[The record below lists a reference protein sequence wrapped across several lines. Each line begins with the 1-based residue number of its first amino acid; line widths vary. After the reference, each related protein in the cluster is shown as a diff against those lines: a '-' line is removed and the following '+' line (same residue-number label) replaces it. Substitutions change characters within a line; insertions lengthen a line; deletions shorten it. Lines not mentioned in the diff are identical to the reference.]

1 LIPPAERLQKLPPYV
16 FARLAVLRDE
26 APATG
31 PAVVDLTVGSPDG
44 RPAPHIVEA
53 LVDAVRADE
62 PNAHRYPPPRGLPEL
77 RRAIA
82 QWYDRR
88 FDVHLDPQREVLP
101 VIGSKE
107 GLAHLMQAYLDP
119 GDTVLIPTPCY
130 PAYLGAARLCSA
142 EIAPIELR
150 EEDEFRLR
158 VDQIDSD
165 AAKSAK
171 MLVIN
176 YPNNPTGAI
185 AELDDYR
192 DILAFARDHDLLLV
206 SDIAYSELSM
216 TDDHS
221 PASVLELPGA
231 RQCTVEFQS
240 LSKSH
245 SMAGWRTGFCVGNSE
260 ALDNLAKLKSNVD
273 FGIFSALQQG
283 MIAALA
289 GDDRQVALT
298 RATYRQRRDLL
309 CEGLAKLGWPVRV
322 PAAAMYVWTRVP
334 KRYGDDDWAFVRNVF
349 EKTRVLLSPGSGF
362 GEAGRGWVRLSLII
376 DEAQIQAVLERFA
389 DVDVLN

>member
-1 LIPPAERLQKLPPYV
+1 
-16 FARLAVLRDE
+16 
-26 APATG
+26 
-31 PAVVDLTVGSPDG
+31 
-44 RPAPHIVEA
+44 
-53 LVDAVRADE
+53 
-62 PNAHRYPPPRGLPEL
+62 
-77 RRAIA
+77 
-82 QWYDRR
+82 
-88 FDVHLDPQREVLP
+88 
-101 VIGSKE
+101 
-107 GLAHLMQAYLDP
+107 
-119 GDTVLIPTPCY
+119 
-130 PAYLGAARLCSA
+130 
-142 EIAPIELR
+142 
-150 EEDEFRLR
+150 
-158 VDQIDSD
+158 
-165 AAKSAK
+165 
-171 MLVIN
+171 
-176 YPNNPTGAI
+176 
-185 AELDDYR
+185 
-192 DILAFARDHDLLLV
+192 
-206 SDIAYSELSM
+206 M